1 MALDPRIEI
10 IREKYGL
17 DKADF
22 WELPQKK
29 GTWLVKHA
37 ALEVAAAQAGIV
49 FDNPLIIEASSAD
62 GVAVISVR
70 GELPPEPTK
79 ARGQSEWSIGEA
91 SPKNNKNAYPWAMA
105 EKRAKDRVILKLIG
119 IHGLVY
125 SEDEMP
131 DADERPPRQDSAPA
145 PRQQRSRHDAEEP
158 AEMSNTAGK
167 AHWKTI
173 YDEMA
178 SCTTLKQ
185 LQGAWNR
192 HYRVYEQLPDNLQTE
207 LRVQKD
213 EMKDR
218 LMAAEEQEI
227 AEATEESRRLHRQ
240 AGITPPN
247 FDNLG
252 APQ

>member
-1 MALDPRIEI
+1 MALDPRIEV

-49 FDNPLIIEASSAD
+49 FDNPLIIEASSAE

-70 GELPPEPTK
+70 GELPPPADK
-79 ARGQSEWSIGEA
+79 AVGQSEWSTGEA

-125 SEDEMP
+125 SEDEMS
-131 DADERPPRQDSAPA
+131 DADERPPKRADRNATPLEDRPEAPNDGYDPKASRQTPNGMLKKDERELDGDMRKEILDCPTVDELNALWRSPSFVEA
-145 PRQQRSRHDAEEP
+145 RELLSEQRH
-158 AEMSNTAGK
+158 
-167 AHWKTI
+167 
-173 YDEMA
+173 
-178 SCTTLKQ
+178 KQ
-185 LQGAWNR
+185 LEEYAKEHARYLRNR
-192 HYRVYEQLPDNLQTE
+192 PAAIPQQQAES
-207 LRVQKD
+207 VQ
-213 EMKDR
+213 
-218 LMAAEEQEI
+218 
-227 AEATEESRRLHRQ
+227 
-240 AGITPPN
+240 
-247 FDNLG
+247 
-252 APQ
+252 

>member
-1 MALDPRIEI
+1 MALDPRIEV

-22 WELPQKK
+22 WELPMKK

-37 ALEVAAAQAGIV
+37 ALEMAAAQAGIV

-70 GELPPEPTK
+70 GELPPPPEK
-79 ARGQSEWSIGEA
+79 NRGQSEWSIGEA

-125 SEDEMP
+125 SEDEMS
-131 DADERPPRQDSAPA
+131 DADDRPARQVDRP
-145 PRQQRSRHDAEEP
+145 EP
-158 AEMSNTAGK
+158 KEEMSNTAGK
-167 AHWKTI
+167 VHWKTI

-178 SCTTLKQ
+178 NCTTLKQ

-192 HYRVYEQLPDNLQTE
+192 HYRIFEQLPDGLQHE
-207 LRVQKD
+207 LLIQKD

-218 LMAAEEQEI
+218 LMAMEE
-227 AEATEESRRLHRQ
+227 EA
-240 AGITPPN
+240 AK
-247 FDNLG
+247 
-252 APQ
+252 